1 MSIPRFRLESLADA
15 IVVKAQAIQSSREEG
30 EDMLKRAEALM
41 VDAIENSNL
50 DQHQKAYEVGAVE
63 DLFDFFCSV
72 LQMID
77 IEQDIENKRT
87 INEKF

>member
-15 IVVKAQAIQSSREEG
+15 IVVKAQAIESSREEG
-30 EDMLKRAEALM
+30 EDVLKRAEALM

-63 DLFDFFCSV
+63 DLFDFFRSV

-77 IEQDIENKRT
+77 IEQDVENKRT
-87 INEKF
+87 INEI

>member
-15 IVVKAQAIQSSREEG
+15 IVVKAQAIESSREEG
-30 EDMLKRAEALM
+30 EDVLKRAEALM

-50 DQHQKAYEVGAVE
+50 DQHQKANEVGAVE
-63 DLFDFFCSV
+63 DLFDFFRSV

-77 IEQDIENKRT
+77 IEQDVENKRT
-87 INEKF
+87 INEI

>member
-15 IVVKAQAIQSSREEG
+15 IVVKAQAIESSREEG
-30 EDMLKRAEALM
+30 EDVLKRAEALM
-41 VDAIENSNL
+41 IEDIENSNL

-63 DLFDFFCSV
+63 DLFDFFRSV

-77 IEQDIENKRT
+77 IEQDVENKRT
-87 INEKF
+87 INEI